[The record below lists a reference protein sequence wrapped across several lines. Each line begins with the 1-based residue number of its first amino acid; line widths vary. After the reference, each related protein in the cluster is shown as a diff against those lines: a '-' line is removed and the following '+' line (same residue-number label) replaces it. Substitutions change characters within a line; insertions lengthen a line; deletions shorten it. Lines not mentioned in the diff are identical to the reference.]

1 MTGEDRF
8 PFDDLLDEVK
18 RSGVAVGPRERLAFA
33 RFLSRY
39 DGTSREE
46 LRTAVASLL
55 ARSRA
60 EVEIVEE
67 AFDRVFPETEPE
79 PVTEEE
85 RQSRPPPPPPPKRS
99 PWAALLRWIRP
110 RRRQFGALL
119 ATVAIVT
126 SAALSISPG
135 SSDPPPGDTGSGG
148 ASSASTADSSA
159 SSTSSTSSTSSA
171 GGGDVTACRPE
182 EASLQRWYLPSFL
195 LLVGT
200 LLSLGVA
207 GVVRGRRRLLERQRG
222 TLTEAFVE
230 RPGPRWYDL
239 APTPDRSA
247 RAALDRMSV
256 TLERSLREALLSPEI
271 DVARTV
277 DATARAGLFPTVV
290 RRTRLGRTRAV
301 ALVDSS
307 AASRPFRAA
316 LEAFVE
322 ALERAG
328 VDVTRLWFAGDPTR
342 VAVRPGARAVPLGA
356 LAPRLGGQPMILLGT
371 GEAVAAALS
380 DPREALRVALQPWP
394 ASVLLTPIEDPD
406 LWPRG
411 LASPAAA
418 VAAFPLD
425 EHGVL
430 GAARRLAALRS
441 HAAAP
446 AFAPRAERPPLDLV
460 DVHLLRAMVALA
472 PRPSFELAE
481 ALRRRFLPHAP
492 GSILLAVAP
501 IVEGRETEPERR
513 ALAGSL
519 REARR
524 SGRFPEAEVRRFL
537 RDALLRAEPSDR
549 ASAAYLRWEQ
559 DMALQDLHA
568 GDRRARRAARAT
580 LARLLAGPLGPELEG
595 RLHKERDVRRGVG
608 DPRADLLRVI
618 ADRGLR
624 SLWPPHFALP
634 GSAAA
639 SVLAAAALFAA
650 VAAAAGAFSPRPLS
664 IDGRANIVVD
674 AEDLRMALCAF
685 DHFYDVMVE
694 AEATYGLARAPGR
707 PLVVFKVSPVI
718 GPVRAIQAVAQPL
731 EGAPEDAFLG
741 RASATTLDLVTKLPQ
756 VEGGEQRELD
766 PSSLTVSAGPASPR
780 DFQVSDL
787 LRCQSSLGVLPG
799 TGDDVIERLLD
810 PAKRHPRC
818 PPPCGENEMWCSGV
832 GCTNVTTE
840 QNCGSCGNGCRAGS
854 SCVARKCEPVCS
866 PPDTVRCGD
875 QCVDVMTDPRN
886 CGGCAGVSGKDC
898 GAGTCVGGE
907 CVSACP
913 AGQPLCGDSC
923 CPPRANAT
931 ARCDGEVCDYR
942 CNAGFQS
949 CNGTLDDGC
958 ESNRWVDRDH
968 CGDCATRCGRDEG
981 CSRGKCVCPAG
992 STRCGDQCVDVMTD
1006 PRNCGGCAGGSGRDC
1021 GAGTCVGGACESPC
1035 PDGQTRCGERCCPPR
1050 ANATARCDGGV
1061 CDYSCNAG
1069 FQSCNGTMNDGCESN
1084 RWEDDEHCGDCKTR
1098 CGRVESCSRGTCVL
1112 NPIKRRNCEA
1122 ACADQFNR
1130 CVRRC
1135 EAGKPSADLASSS
1148 APDCAADCANNQAV
1162 CMRSC
1167 DPMPASVSPAG
1178 K

>member
-39 DGTSREE
+39 DGASREE

-60 EVEIVEE
+60 EVELVEG
-67 AFDRVFPETEPE
+67 AFDAVFPETEPA
-79 PVTEEE
+79 PVAKK
-85 RQSRPPPPPPPKRS
+85 RGPSRPPPPPPVAPEEPLRA
-99 PWAALLRWIRP
+99 WAALLRWIRP
-110 RRRQFGALL
+110 RRRQLGALL
-119 ATVAIVT
+119 ATAAIVT
-126 SAALSISPG
+126 SAALWLSPG
-135 SSDPPPGDTGSGG
+135 PPDPAPGDAGSGG
-148 ASSASTADSSA
+148 ASSASAADSSA
-159 SSTSSTSSTSSA
+159 SGASSA
-171 GGGDVTACRPE
+171 SGSGGGDVTACRPE
-182 EASLQRWYLPSFL
+182 EASLQRWYLPAFL
-195 LLVGT
+195 LLLGT

-207 GVVRGRRRLLERQRG
+207 GVVRGRRRLLERRRG
-222 TLTEAFVE
+222 ALTEAFVE

-247 RAALDRMSV
+247 RDALDRMSV

-301 ALVDSS
+301 VLVDTS

-328 VDVTRLWFAGDPTR
+328 VDVTRLWFAGDPAR

-356 LAPRLGGQPMILLGT
+356 LAPRLGGRPMILLGT

-380 DPREALRVALQPWP
+380 DPLEALRVALQPWP

-446 AFAPRAERPPLDLV
+446 AFAPRAERASFDLV

-481 ALRRRFLPHAP
+481 ALRRRFLPRAP

-501 IVEGRETEPERR
+501 IVEGRETEAERR
-513 ALAGSL
+513 ALARSL

-537 RDALLRAEPSDR
+537 RDALLRAEPADK

-559 DMALQDLHA
+559 DVALQDLDA
-568 GDRRARRAARAT
+568 GDGRARRDARAA

-595 RLHKERDVRRGVG
+595 RLDRERGVRRGIG
-608 DPRADLLRVI
+608 GPRADLLRVI
-618 ADRGLR
+618 GHRGLR
-624 SLWPPHFALP
+624 SLWPPRFALS
-634 GSAAA
+634 GAAA
-639 SVLAAAALFAA
+639 SSVLGAAALFTA

-664 IDGRANIVVD
+664 MDGRANLVVD

-685 DHFYDVMVE
+685 DRFYDVMIE
-694 AEATYGLARAPGR
+694 PEATYGLARAPGR
-707 PLVVFKVSPVI
+707 PLVAFKVRPVI
-718 GPVRAIQAVAQPL
+718 GPVRAVEAVEQQRDVVL
-731 EGAPEDAFLG
+731 EDAFLG
-741 RASATTLDLVTKLPQ
+741 RASGTTLDLITRLPQ
-756 VEGGEQRELD
+756 AEGGERRELD
-766 PSSLTVSAGPASPR
+766 PSSLTVTTAPASAVPVQ
-780 DFQVSDL
+780 DSDL
-787 LRCQSSLGVLPG
+787 LRCQHSLGVLPG
-799 TGDDVIERLLD
+799 TGDDAIARLLD
-810 PAKRHPRC
+810 PARRHPSC
-818 PPPCGENEMWCSGV
+818 PPPCGGDEAWCSGA
-832 GCTNVTTE
+832 GCTDLTTAE
-840 QNCGSCGNGCRAGS
+840 NCGRCGNRCPAGS
-854 SCVARKCEPVCS
+854 SCVER
-866 PPDTVRCGD
+866 
-875 QCVDVMTDPRN
+875 
-886 CGGCAGVSGKDC
+886 
-898 GAGTCVGGE
+898 E
-907 CVSACP
+907 CRS
-913 AGQPLCGDSC
+913 
-923 CPPRANAT
+923 
-931 ARCDGEVCDYR
+931 
-942 CNAGFQS
+942 
-949 CNGTLDDGC
+949 
-958 ESNRWVDRDH
+958 
-968 CGDCATRCGRDEG
+968 
-981 CSRGKCVCPAG
+981 VCPAG
-992 STRCGDQCVDVMTD
+992 TTQCGDGCVDVMTD
-1006 PRNCGGCAGGSGRDC
+1006 PRNCGGCAGGSGKDC
-1021 GAGTCVGGACESPC
+1021 GAMSCVGGECRC
-1035 PDGQTRCGERCCPPR
+1035 PDGQPDCDKPGCRDGQPRCGERCCPPL
-1050 ANATARCDGGV
+1050 ANATARCDGEV
-1061 CDYSCNAG
+1061 CRYSCTAG

-1084 RWEDDEHCGDCKTR
+1084 RGVDDNHCGDCTTR
-1098 CGRVESCSRGTCVL
+1098 CGRDQDCWRGKCIL
-1112 NPIKRRNCEA
+1112 NPVKWRKSCED
-1122 ACADQFNR
+1122 ACGNR
-1130 CVRRC
+1130 F
-1135 EAGKPSADLASSS
+1135 GKCNNGCGTGKKGP
-1148 APDCAADCANNQAV
+1148 APDCSEACESDRADCIQ
-1162 CMRSC
+1162 SC
-1167 DPMPASVSPAG
+1167 QSPPAMASPTAE
-1178 K
+1178 